1 MTELQVK
8 DNTYIASTY
17 NRFKVDLV
25 SGKGSLFY
33 SSDGKEYIDM
43 GSGIGVTAFGACDEE
58 YVTAVTNQL
67 NAIQH
72 TSNLYYTNPCATL
85 AEMLATKTGL
95 KKTFFANSGA
105 EANECAIKC
114 ARKYAED
121 KGVKNS
127 YIITLEQSFHGRT
140 IATLSATGQDT
151 FHQNFL
157 PMLEGF
163 IHLPKNDINAIKKAV
178 SEKPVSAVMI
188 ELIQGEGGVNALQP
202 DYVSELYKFCNEQDI
217 LLIVD
222 EVQTGNGRT
231 GSLYAFME
239 YGILP
244 DIVTTAKGLGGGLP
258 IGACMLGLT
267 LAFLTDTAKVE
278 NTFTY
283 GTHGSTFG
291 GNPVCSAGAISIL
304 NRLTPEFLSEV
315 KKKSK
320 YIFETLSSAEGV
332 EGVSGMGLMIGVK
345 TKKPVKEVVSYC
357 IENGVLPLTAK
368 DKLRLLPALNI
379 SDELLE
385 KALSVILNALK

>member
-1 MTELQVK
+1 MIDIIK
-8 DNTYIASTY
+8 DDSLFVASTY
-17 NRFKVDLV
+17 ARFPVALV
-25 SGKGSLFY
+25 SGKGATYY
-33 SSDGKEYIDM
+33 SDTNKEYIDM

-72 TSNLYYTNPCATL
+72 TSNLYYTSPCVTL
-85 AEMLATKTGL
+85 AEMLAKKTGL

-121 KGVKNS
+121 KGVFGS
-127 YIITLEQSFHGRT
+127 VIITLEQSFHGRT

-151 FHQNFL
+151 FHKNFL
-157 PMLEGF
+157 PLVEGF
-163 IHLPKNDINAIKKAV
+163 VHVPKNDLGAIKEVASNK
-178 SEKPVSAVMI
+178 KVSAVMI
-188 ELIQGEGGVNALQP
+188 ELIQGEGGVNALDY
-202 DYVSELYKFCNEQDI
+202 DYVKSLDAFCKQNDI

-239 YGILP
+239 YDILP
-244 DIVTTAKGLGGGLP
+244 DVVTTAKGLGGGLP
-258 IGACMLGLT
+258 IGACILGE
-267 LAFLTDTAKVE
+267 KVE
-278 NTFTY
+278 NTFTF

-304 NRLTPEFLSEV
+304 ERLTPEFLSEV
-315 KKKSK
+315 KRKSK
-320 YIFETLSSAEGV
+320 IIFETLSNAEGV
-332 EGVSGMGLMIGVK
+332 ESISGMGLMIGVK
-345 TKKPVKEVVSYC
+345 TKKPVKEVVNYC
-357 IENGVLPLTAK
+357 IEHGVLPLTAK

-385 KALSVILNALK
+385 KALKVIIDALKQD